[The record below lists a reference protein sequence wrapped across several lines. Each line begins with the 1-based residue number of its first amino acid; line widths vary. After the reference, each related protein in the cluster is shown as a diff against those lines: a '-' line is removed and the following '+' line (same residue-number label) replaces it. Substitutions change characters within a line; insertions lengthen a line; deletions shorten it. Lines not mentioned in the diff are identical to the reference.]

1 MTYRGTTEMIF
12 KSHTFQTNTEEK
24 KMKRIF
30 LKVNE
35 KKKVENVGQI

>member
-1 MTYRGTTEMIF
+1 MYRGTTEMIV
-12 KSHTFQTNTEEK
+12 KSYTFQTNTVEK

-30 LKVNE
+30 LKVNK